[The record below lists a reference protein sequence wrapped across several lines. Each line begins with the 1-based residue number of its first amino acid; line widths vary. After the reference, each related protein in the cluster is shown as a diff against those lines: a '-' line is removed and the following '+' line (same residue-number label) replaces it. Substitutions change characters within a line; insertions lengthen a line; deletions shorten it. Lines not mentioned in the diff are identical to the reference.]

1 MSCECARTRVEG
13 DADAN
18 VKTDSNSLVAPGS
31 FAQTY
36 QYYDFP
42 FCRSPEGVKRE
53 RTDLGEVLGGDRLAK
68 SPYEIEFGI
77 DKENVDLCTQF
88 LERKEV
94 EKFRRAVKN
103 DYYFQM
109 SFDDL
114 PIWGFIGKVE
124 KIMRGGAAAEN
135 RYFLFTHVHFEIS
148 YNEDRVIE
156 INLSTDPLKT
166 VDITADQAMSM
177 RFSYSVHWKPT
188 TTAFKDRMDKYSRY
202 SFLPE
207 HLEIH
212 WFSIINSCV
221 TVILMMGFLAS
232 ILLRV
237 LKNDFVKFARDEEM
251 LESQEESGWKYV
263 HGDVFRFPRGRSLF
277 AAIIGTGTQLFFL
290 VIFVFML
297 ALVGAFYPYSMGA
310 VTAACLIMYSLT
322 AGIAGYV
329 SANTYRQM
337 GGENWVRNVLLT
349 CVLFCGPLG
358 VLFSFL
364 NTVAIAY
371 RSTAALPFGTIVL
384 IVLLWAIVTIPLTIV
399 GGIAGKNAKA
409 EFNAPVRT
417 TKYPRDI
424 PALPWYRAT
433 IPQMCIASFLPFS
446 AIYIELFYI
455 FASVW
460 GHKVYTI
467 YSVLFVVFVILI
479 LVTAFM
485 TISLTYFQLTAEDH
499 EWWWRSVL
507 CGGSTAIAIFGY
519 AFYYYHLRSDMTGF
533 LQSTYYF
540 GYMAIICYGWFLL
553 LGTVGHKASL
563 FFVRHIYRAIKC
575 D

>member
-1 MSCECARTRVEG
+1 MKHKLE
-13 DADAN
+13 
-18 VKTDSNSLVAPGS
+18 
-31 FAQTY
+31 
-36 QYYDFP
+36 
-42 FCRSPEGVKRE
+42 
-53 RTDLGEVLGGDRLAK
+53 DLGEVLGGDRLAR
-68 SPYEIEFGI
+68 SPYVIPFGV
-77 DKENVDLCTQF
+77 DRENVDLCTQF

-94 EKFRRAVKN
+94 QKFQSAVRN

-124 KIMRGGAAAEN
+124 KIMQFGAETEN
-135 RYFLFTHVHFEIS
+135 KYFLFTHVHFEIS
-148 YNEDRVIE
+148 YNEDQVIE
-156 INLSTDPLKT
+156 INVSTDPLKT
-166 VDITADQAMSM
+166 IDITADESLSV
-177 RFSYSVHWKPT
+177 RFSYSVHWKKT
-188 TTAFKDRMDKYSRY
+188 TIAYEDRMEKYSRY

-221 TVILMMGFLAS
+221 TVVLMMGFLAS

-237 LKNDFVKFARDEEM
+237 LKNDFVKFSQDEEM

-277 AAIIGTGTQLFFL
+277 AAIIGTGAQLFFL
-290 VIFVFML
+290 VLFVFML
-297 ALVGAFYPYSMGA
+297 ALVGAFYPYNMGA
-310 VTAACLIMYSLT
+310 VTASCLVMYALT

-329 SANTYRQM
+329 SSNTYRQM

-358 VLFSFL
+358 VVFAFL

-371 RSTAALPFGTIVL
+371 RSTAALPFGTIV
-384 IVLLWAIVTIPLTIV
+384 IIILLWAIVTIPLTII
-399 GGIAGKNAKA
+399 GGIAGKNAKS

-417 TKYPRDI
+417 TKYPREI
-424 PALPWYRAT
+424 PALPWYRST
-433 IPQMCIASFLPFS
+433 IPQMCLASFLPFS

-467 YSVLFVVFVILI
+467 YSVLFIVFVILV

-485 TISLTYFQLTAEDH
+485 TVSLTYFQLTSEDH

-507 CGGSTAIAIFGY
+507 CGGSTAVAVFGY
-519 AFYYYHLRSDMTGF
+519 AFYYFHLRSDMSGF
-533 LQSTYYF
+533 MQTSYYF
-540 GYMAIICYGWFLL
+540 GYMGIICYGWFLL
-553 LGTVGHKASL
+553 LGTIGHKASL
-563 FFVRHIYRAIKC
+563 LFVRHIYRAIKC